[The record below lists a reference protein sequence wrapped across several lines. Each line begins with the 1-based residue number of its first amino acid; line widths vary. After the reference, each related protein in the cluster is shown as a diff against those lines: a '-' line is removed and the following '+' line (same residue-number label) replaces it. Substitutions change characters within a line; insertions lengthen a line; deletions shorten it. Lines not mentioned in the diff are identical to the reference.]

1 VVDFNETKLRDI
13 VDYNE
18 KVIEAAGGD
27 VNNVVDKIITFDYQ
41 GHTIWNPFKDET
53 LRYSVNPEKKYGL
66 GNLKQLINDFE
77 SK

>member
-1 VVDFNETKLRDI
+1 MVNFNETKLKDI

-27 VNNVVDKIITFDYQ
+27 VNNVVDEIITFEYQ

-53 LRYSVNPEKKYGL
+53 SRYLVNPEKKYGL
-66 GNLKQLINDFE
+66 ENLKQLISDFE
-77 SK
+77 SI